1 MKPPSLHST
10 RRFSVCAL
18 SGRVR
23 RSSTRCVSAAEFH
36 FAHEETSGFGVAAV
50 EATSA
55 ASDRMKL
62 WEVRV
67 S

>member
-1 MKPPSLHST
+1 M
-10 RRFSVCAL
+10 RAL

-23 RSSTRCVSAAEFH
+23 RSSRRCVSAAEFH
-36 FAHEETSGFGVAAV
+36 LAHRETSGFGVAAV
-50 EATSA
+50 EPTSS
-55 ASDRMKL
+55 ASDGVKL